1 MIIAVIGHGHS
12 LGRKHRILVHLSVV
26 HGLLPVNWGKGRRL
40 HVLGSNCMNG
50 LLILLVKL
58 CPEVLIRGSLE
69 NGFAVLGG
77 IQTCFTRLVCDYRP
91 FAYLELWSKLPYL
104 GIFGVLIGVI
114 RSEQLRS
121 RCYPLNGFFRFG

>member
-26 HGLLPVNWGKGRRL
+26 HGLLPVYWGEWRRL
-40 HVLGSNCMNG
+40 HVLGTHCMNG

-69 NGFAVLGG
+69 NGFTVLGG
-77 IQTCFTRLVCDYRP
+77 IQTCFTCLVCDDRP
-91 FAYLELWSKLPYL
+91 FEYLELWSKLPYL
-104 GIFGVLIGVI
+104 GIFSVMIGAI
-114 RSEQLRS
+114 
-121 RCYPLNGFFRFG
+121 